1 MEGWGD
7 QYSRWCSSVSGKDTD
22 VCTDLSH
29 GMLSGTSRAHIELY
43 SSNLDSF
50 ICWSLKHRN
59 EPFKQYVTERT
70 KIFGCLSQEMS
81 AERGDTEACLFGN
94 STSAVCE

>member
-22 VCTDLSH
+22 VCTDLSL
-29 GMLSGTSRAHIELY
+29 GMLSGTSRAHIELF

-50 ICWSLKHRN
+50 ICWSHRPLKQR
-59 EPFKQYVTERT
+59 KVQYV
-70 KIFGCLSQEMS
+70 
-81 AERGDTEACLFGN
+81 
-94 STSAVCE
+94 